1 MDEKAS
7 CPLLTRCDVRSFVMK
22 SVSDFADGDKTDG
35 FQAYA
40 AYSSASALRILAP
53 IKL

>member
-22 SVSDFADGDKTDG
+22 SVSDFADGDKG